1 MSPQQKCPHFMNAR
15 VMVASNFA
23 LRVSMNVMCAC
34 LKLVFGAGKAPQ
46 FRYRGIHVPLFVQV
60 GG

>member
-1 MSPQQKCPHFMNAR
+1 MNAR

-46 FRYRGIHVPLFVQV
+46 FRYRGIEVYMYLSLSKWEVE
-60 GG
+60 